1 MRDKSIDVLRFIGLS
16 CIILVH
22 CNSPF
27 LISQLRCF
35 DVPLMLFV
43 SGLACSGKVIPNY
56 REYII
61 KRAKRL
67 LIPTWCFVSVF
78 LIMILAAQYALH
90 KPLLSYSYIAESYAM
105 TGGIG
110 YVWIVRVFL
119 LVAIIT
125 PMIMWIEKRISND
138 NGLICSV
145 LIGGGIIE
153 MIVFYSSSM
162 AMDSF
167 MQRMTNE
174 WIVTLFAYSLFFLM
188 GLRMRRI
195 NAKRA
200 WKIAGF
206 FSLMMIVALA
216 VYYSQ
221 HGLPI
226 RLSPNYKYP
235 PHSYYI
241 LYGFFACSLLW
252 SARNWFAPILGN
264 KLFLFIGQNTIWI
277 YLYHIL
283 FLYIPIPINWVLK
296 YFVVYGGAL
305 LMFSLQYALYK
316 RLKGRFSMA
325 KYLIG

>member
-78 LIMILAAQYALH
+78 LVLMLGAQYALH

-145 LIGGGIIE
+145 LIGG
-153 MIVFYSSSM
+153 V
-162 AMDSF
+162 
-167 MQRMTNE
+167 
-174 WIVTLFAYSLFFLM
+174 L
-188 GLRMRRI
+188 LR
-195 NAKRA
+195 
-200 WKIAGF
+200 
-206 FSLMMIVALA
+206 
-216 VYYSQ
+216 
-221 HGLPI
+221 
-226 RLSPNYKYP
+226 
-235 PHSYYI
+235 
-241 LYGFFACSLLW
+241 
-252 SARNWFAPILGN
+252 
-264 KLFLFIGQNTIWI
+264 
-277 YLYHIL
+277 
-283 FLYIPIPINWVLK
+283 
-296 YFVVYGGAL
+296 
-305 LMFSLQYALYK
+305 
-316 RLKGRFSMA
+316 
-325 KYLIG
+325 